1 MAETK
6 PEMNTGP
13 QTGERHLRRGE
24 PFELVDELQEEMV
37 RAWSEAWPLLSLRL
51 RRLTLAPHVW
61 APGTE
66 VYVKNHMLVVKAEL
80 PGVNKEDI
88 ELTLD
93 QGDLVIHGEHKAESA
108 ATEEDSYR
116 VERSYGR
123 FYRRLPLP
131 FEANAEQIAASYTEG
146 VLEVRIPTDGVL
158 KVRIPKPPQEQA
170 QPRTIAL
177 R

>member
-1 MAETK
+1 MTATK
-6 PEMNTGP
+6 PEMNTVP
-13 QTGERHLRRGE
+13 QTSERHLRGGE

-51 RRLTLAPHVW
+51 RRLTLAPHMWV
-61 APGTE
+61 PGTD
-66 VYVKNHMLVVKAEL
+66 VSVKNHTLVVKAEL

-93 QGDLVIHGEHKAESA
+93 QGELVIHGEHRVESA
-108 ATEEDSYR
+108 AAEVDSYR

-131 FEANAEQIAASYTEG
+131 FQANAEQIAASYTDG
-146 VLEVRIPTDGVL
+146 VLEVRIPIAGVL
-158 KVRIPKPPQEQA
+158 EVRIPKPPQE
-170 QPRTIAL
+170 
-177 R
+177 